1 VWIWPLIAVVILS
14 AIHLYNQS
22 KVKSEKAHLYNQ
34 IEELK
39 KKWEIATQNLRIE
52 EGELETVMSAISDA
66 ILAIDK
72 EGRPIFFNS
81 KFELVFGQGKLPKF
95 LRLREIFEDTQIVKS
110 FEEALREGRSS
121 SSLSI
126 KFESENGQERYFNLS
141 VSPLSRSGL
150 VIYGALG
157 IFHDVTEL
165 KTAEQMRIDFVA
177 NVSHELRT
185 PLTSIKGYTETL
197 LEDFQRDPET
207 LKEESTQ
214 EFLFKISRNA
224 ARLMNLVGDL
234 LDLSSIESNEV
245 FHKELTS
252 TEDMMTRIA
261 RSMEEKFKNK
271 KQTLEWHCSQKEV
284 FADPN
289 RLEQVLINLIDN
301 AHKYT
306 PDAGH
311 VLVTWEK
318 EGKYAVL
325 KVKDT
330 GVGIPAEHHS
340 RLFERFYR
348 VDKARSR
355 EQGGTGLGLSIV
367 KHIVQKH
374 EGTVSVQSVPKEGST
389 FICRFPDKG
398 SLNTPPS

>member
-1 VWIWPLIAVVILS
+1 MLGVVIASLIVCCS
-14 AIHLYNQS
+14 TFFYFRNRQS
-22 KVKSEKAHLYNQ
+22 SEQQKLKSQ

-39 KKWEIATQNLRIE
+39 KKWEVATQNLRME

-66 ILAIDK
+66 ILAVDK

-81 KFELVFGQGKLPKF
+81 KFEWVFGQGRLPKF
-95 LRLREIFEDTQIVKS
+95 LRLREIFEDPQIVS
-110 FEEALREGRSS
+110 AFEVALKEGKSS
-121 SSLSI
+121 SGHSF
-126 KFESENGQERYFNLS
+126 KFASHNEQERYFNLS

-197 LEDFQRDPET
+197 LDDFQKDPQS

-214 EFLFKISRNA
+214 EFLEKISRNA
-224 ARLMNLVGDL
+224 IRLMNLVGDL

-245 FHKELTS
+245 FHKERVQ
-252 TEDMMTRIA
+252 TEDIMGRVG
-261 RSMEEKFKNK
+261 RSMEEKFKTK
-271 KQTLEWHCSQKEV
+271 KQTLQWECVQKEV
-284 FADPN
+284 LADPN

-306 PDAGH
+306 PEGGH
-311 VLVTWEK
+311 VFVSWEK
-318 EGKYAVL
+318 EGPEAVL

-367 KHIVQKH
+367 KHILQKH
-374 EGTVSVQSVPKEGST
+374 QGTVSVVSAPREGST
-389 FICRFPDKG
+389 FICRFPM
-398 SLNTPPS
+398 N

>member
-1 VWIWPLIAVVILS
+1 MGLTVLVLVFLLVAVVCFYKAKL
-14 AIHLYNQS
+14 N
-22 KVKSEKAHLYNQ
+22 SERLVLNHQ
-34 IEELK
+34 IEDLK

-52 EGELETVMSAISDA
+52 EGELETVMGAISDA
-66 ILAIDK
+66 ILAVDK

-81 KFELVFGQGKLPKF
+81 KFELVFGQKRLPKF
-95 LRLREIFEDTQIVKS
+95 LRLREIFDDVRIVNA
-110 FEEALREGRSS
+110 FELALKEGRGSS
-121 SSLSI
+121 SHSFKLT
-126 KFESENGQERYFNLS
+126 SENGQERYFNFS

-197 LEDFQRDPET
+197 LEDFKKDPEN

-224 ARLMNLVGDL
+224 ERLMNLVGDL
-234 LDLSSIESNEV
+234 LDLSSIESNEI
-245 FHKELTS
+245 FHKEIVL
-252 TEDMMTRIA
+252 TEDMMSRI
-261 RSMEEKFKNK
+261 SKIMEIKFKNK
-271 KQTLEWHCSQKEV
+271 RQTLEWKCSQKEV
-284 FADPN
+284 WADPN

-306 PDAGH
+306 PEGGH
-311 VLVTWEK
+311 VVVTWERIGN
-318 EGKYAVL
+318 EVVL

-330 GVGIPAEHHS
+330 GVGIPTEYHS

-367 KHIVQKH
+367 KHIIQKH
-374 EGTVSVQSVPKEGST
+374 EGTVSVQSSPREGST
-389 FICRFPDKG
+389 FICHFPLK
-398 SLNTPPS
+398 

>member
-1 VWIWPLIAVVILS
+1 MLIVFVFISLIVA
-14 AIHLYNQS
+14 AFFLYFQS
-22 KVKSEKAHLYNQ
+22 KQNSERQALKDQ
-34 IEELK
+34 IEDLK
-39 KKWEIATQNLRIE
+39 KKYEVANQNLRIE

-66 ILAIDK
+66 ILAVDK
-72 EGRPIFFNS
+72 EGRPIFFNT
-81 KFELVFGQGKLPKF
+81 KFETVFGQGRVPKF
-95 LRLREIFEDTQIVKS
+95 LRLREIFEDVEIVKA
-110 FEEALREGRSS
+110 FDLALIEGRSS
-121 SSLSI
+121 LPHPFKYRIAS
-126 KFESENGQERYFNLS
+126 GQEKYFSLS

-197 LEDFQRDPET
+197 IDDFRKDPEN

-224 ARLMNLVGDL
+224 ERLMNLVGDL

-245 FHKELTS
+245 FHKELVQ
-252 TEDMMTRIA
+252 TEDIMSRLSK
-261 RSMEEKFKNK
+261 SMEVKFRNK
-271 KQTLEWHCSQKEV
+271 KQTLDWTCNQKEV
-284 FADPN
+284 LADPN

-306 PDAGH
+306 PEGGH
-311 VLVTWEK
+311 VFVTWER
-318 EGKYAVL
+318 EGNEVVL

-330 GVGIPAEHHS
+330 GVGIPAEHHP

-367 KHIVQKH
+367 KHIIQKH
-374 EGTVSVQSVPKEGST
+374 EGTVSVQSAPREGST
-389 FICRFPDKG
+389 FICRFPLK
-398 SLNTPPS
+398 SKH